1 MSNSYIY
8 YLNDTIR
15 QLIDLAKEVKETD
28 DYNQGILYGYY
39 ASISRLLNQAEAFD
53 IIENLDKDIQNF
65 KPEKLF
71 SKNEDENKTEEN

>member
-15 QLIDLAKEVKETD
+15 QLIDLAKAIKETD

-53 IIENLDKDIQNF
+53 IIGNLDKDIQDYN
-65 KPEKLF
+65 PEKLF
-71 SKNEDENKTEEN
+71 SKKEDEK

>member
-15 QLIDLAKEVKETD
+15 QLIDLAKAIKETD

-53 IIENLDKDIQNF
+53 IIGNLDKDIQDYT
-65 KPEKLF
+65 PEKLF
-71 SKNEDENKTEEN
+71 SKKEDEK